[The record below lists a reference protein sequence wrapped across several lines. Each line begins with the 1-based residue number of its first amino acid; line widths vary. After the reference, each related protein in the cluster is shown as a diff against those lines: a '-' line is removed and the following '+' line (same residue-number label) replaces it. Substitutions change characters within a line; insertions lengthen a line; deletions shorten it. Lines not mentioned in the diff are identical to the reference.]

1 MATQP
6 MAGGMA
12 SNSGQSQQGQ
22 AGQQGPQQAVQEF
35 TQVAQQIQQLAKK
48 YPEFVESAA
57 QILPMIEKGLT
68 KIAANQERTPDRQA
82 PPVA

>member
-12 SNSGQSQQGQ
+12 PGGSGQSQQGQ
-22 AGQQGPQQAVQEF
+22 QGQGLQQAVQEF

-68 KIAANQERTPDRQA
+68 KIAANGERTPEKQA

>member
-1 MATQP
+1 MGSPA

-12 SNSGQSQQGQ
+12 SQQGQSQQQGQ
-22 AGQQGPQQAVQEF
+22 GQQGPQQAVQEF